1 MNALINTLA
10 GLVAV
15 ILVFA
20 PHEFAH
26 ALVAYKCG
34 DPTAKFCGRLTLN
47 PLKHLDITGFLLCV
61 FTGFG
66 WAKPVPINPNNFHK
80 YKSGLFFTSI
90 AGVIA
95 NFIVAFLAYPLFLV
109 IFQLAMP
116 AAVDAGQFAI
126 YATKFGATVF
136 SSTFLFSL
144 GVFVFNLLP
153 LHPLDG
159 FRIIESCTREVNP
172 VRRFLKNY
180 GTCIL
185 IILVLESFL
194 CGVLE
199 EYTTLSFVK
208 YLDILGYLQWFA
220 VRVVGFPITALWNTV
235 FGLPFDYLTPALFIY
250 AY

>member
-1 MNALINTLA
+1 MKVLINTLA

-34 DPTAKFCGRLTLN
+34 DPTAKFSGRLTLN
-47 PLKHLDITGFLLCV
+47 PIKHLDITGFLLCV

-80 YKSGLFFTSI
+80 YRSGLFLTSI
-90 AGVIA
+90 AGVVA

-109 IFQLAMP
+109 IFQFAMS
-116 AAVDAGQFAI
+116 AAKDAGQFAT
-126 YATKFGATVF
+126 YATDFCATVF

-159 FRIIESCTREVNP
+159 FRIVESCTREVNP
-172 VRRFLKNY
+172 ARRFLKNY
-180 GTCIL
+180 GTYIL

-199 EYTTLSFVK
+199 EYAHISIAK
-208 YLDILGYLQWFA
+208 YFDILGYLQWFA
-220 VRVVGFPITALWNTV
+220 VKIVGFPITALWNTV
-235 FGLPFDYLTPALFIY
+235 FGLPFDYITPIFIY